1 MQAHIIFNTICIL
14 RFFYSHRRHQ
24 TYECQQYRDAK
35 NTGYFTEMTQPSK
48 KEDDA
53 ELPKATAEMVGP
65 GHRCTCLSCFQT
77 AHSSLCSQV
86 PYMWLSKNKNRS

>member
-1 MQAHIIFNTICIL
+1 
-14 RFFYSHRRHQ
+14 
-24 TYECQQYRDAK
+24 
-35 NTGYFTEMTQPSK
+35 MTQPSK

>member
-14 RFFYSHRRHQ
+14 RFFYSHHRHQ

-65 GHRCTCLSCFQT
+65 VTVVHVFS
-77 AHSSLCSQV
+77 A
-86 PYMWLSKNKNRS
+86 SKQPTLPSALRYLICGY